1 MICKIQ
7 LTNSFMAQLTPIPP
21 QNSLLKH
28 LSKVL
33 VPNKN
38 TNQKTKGHV

>member
-1 MICKIQ
+1 
-7 LTNSFMAQLTPIPP
+7 MAQLTPIPP

-33 VPNKN
+33 VPDKN